1 MADNILVAVAWP
13 YANGSIHLGQAA
25 GCYLPADIFARYHRL
40 KGNNVLMVSG
50 SDSHGTPIT
59 LQAEKTGKSPDDIV
73 DSYHNEFLNNWRK
86 FGISFDL
93 FTTTRTENHSNV
105 VEKIFNKLLE
115 KGHIYKSSMSQ
126 PFCPKDNRFLPDRYV
141 EGVCPNCDFEAAR
154 GDQCDNCGRTLDPQD
169 LKEIKCRIC
178 SDTPEF
184 RNSEHF
190 FLKLTDF
197 EDSLADWI
205 QTQSH
210 WKTNVKNFSKAYI
223 QKGLKDR
230 AITRDINWG
239 VPVPVQGYE
248 NKRIYVWFEA
258 VIGYLSA
265 SIEWSESQVDVKW
278 EDFWTGDSK
287 AYYFMGKD
295 NIPFHTIIWPAILT
309 GYEGLNLPYDVPANE
324 YLQLEG
330 LKFST
335 SRDWAVWLPEY
346 LDKYDPDPLRYVLTA
361 IMPETSDSDFTWE
374 QYKRLNND
382 ELVATFGNLVHR
394 TLSMLGRNFDSQIPE
409 KPAKLDDESIQ
420 LLEFASKELE
430 NIALNIELCKFK
442 LALESAMKIAR
453 NANQYLD
460 AKKPWHTIKTSV
472 DETKKTLW
480 VSLAILNCL
489 KIGLYPFL
497 PFTAEKL
504 HGMLGYGDE
513 INSSGWNWQPD
524 DLISGSI
531 LPKPQPLFKKID
543 IDEDN

>member
-59 LQAEKTGKSPDDIV
+59 LQAEKTGKSPNDIV
-73 DSYHNEFLNNWRK
+73 ETFHDEFLNNWEK

-93 FTTTRTENHSNV
+93 FTSTRTNNHAGV

-126 PFCPKDNRFLPDRYV
+126 PFCSNDNRFLPDRYV
-141 EGVCPNCDFEAAR
+141 EGVCPNCDFEGAR

-169 LKEIKCRIC
+169 LRDIKCGIC
-178 SDTPEF
+178 SDTPTF
-184 RNSEHF
+184 RDTEHF

-197 EDSLADWI
+197 QDSLENWI
-205 QTQSH
+205 ETKNH
-210 WKTNVKNFSKAYI
+210 WRTNVKNFSKAYV
-223 QKGLKDR
+223 QNGLKDR
-230 AITRDINWG
+230 AITRDIDWG
-239 VPVPVQGYE
+239 VPVPIPGYE

-265 SIEWSESQVDVKW
+265 SIEWSESKTNRNW
-278 EDFWTGDSK
+278 EDFWTGNSK

-309 GYEGLNLPYDVPANE
+309 GYGNLNLPYDVPANE

-330 LKFST
+330 LKIST

-346 LDKYDPDPLRYVLTA
+346 LDKYEPDPLRYVLTA
-361 IMPETSDSDFTWE
+361 IMPETSDSDFTWK

-394 TLSMLGRNFDSQIPE
+394 TLSMVNRNFDSKIPQ
-409 KPAKLDDESIQ
+409 KPSQLDPESIQ
-420 LLEFASKELE
+420 LLAFAHEGLKNVAS
-430 NIALNIELCKFK
+430 NIELCKFK
-442 LALESAMKIAR
+442 LALDSAMKIAR

-460 AKKPWHTIKTSV
+460 NKKPWHTIKTSIE
-472 DETKKTLW
+472 ETEKTLW

-489 KIGLYPFL
+489 KIALYPFL
-497 PFTAEKL
+497 PFTSETL
-504 HGMLGYGDE
+504 HNMLGYESKSDSG
-513 INSSGWNWQPD
+513 GWNWQPE
-524 DLISGSI
+524 DLVSGSL
-531 LPKPQPLFKKID
+531 LPKPKPLFKKID
-543 IDEDN
+543 IDDED

>member
-59 LQAEKTGKSPDDIV
+59 LQAEKTGKSPNDIV
-73 DSYHNEFLNNWRK
+73 ETFHDEFLNNWEK

-93 FTTTRTENHSNV
+93 FTSTRTNNHAGV

-126 PFCPKDNRFLPDRYV
+126 PFCSNDNRFLPDRYV
-141 EGVCPNCDFEAAR
+141 EGVCPNCDFEGAR

-169 LKEIKCRIC
+169 LRDIKCGIC
-178 SDTPEF
+178 SDTPTF
-184 RNSEHF
+184 RDTEHF

-197 EDSLADWI
+197 QDSLENWI
-205 QTQSH
+205 ETKNH
-210 WKTNVKNFSKAYI
+210 WRTNVKNFSKAYV
-223 QKGLKDR
+223 QNGLKDR
-230 AITRDINWG
+230 AITRDIDWG
-239 VPVPVQGYE
+239 VPVPIAGYE

-265 SIEWSESQVDVKW
+265 SIEWSESKTNRNW
-278 EDFWTGDSK
+278 EDFWTGNSK

-309 GYEGLNLPYDVPANE
+309 GYGNLNLPYDVPANE

-330 LKFST
+330 LKIST

-346 LDKYDPDPLRYVLTA
+346 LDKYEPDPLRYVLTA
-361 IMPETSDSDFTWE
+361 IMPETSDSDFTWQ

-394 TLSMLGRNFDSQIPE
+394 TLSMVNRNFDSKIPQ
-409 KPAKLDDESIQ
+409 KPSQLDPESIQ
-420 LLEFASKELE
+420 LLAFAHEGLKNVAS
-430 NIALNIELCKFK
+430 NIELCKFK
-442 LALESAMKIAR
+442 LALDSAMKIAR

-460 AKKPWHTIKTSV
+460 NKKPWHTIKTSIE
-472 DETKKTLW
+472 ETEKTLW

-489 KIGLYPFL
+489 KIALYPFL
-497 PFTAEKL
+497 PFTSETL
-504 HGMLGYGDE
+504 HNMLGYESKSDSG
-513 INSSGWNWQPD
+513 GWNWQPE
-524 DLISGSI
+524 DLVSGSL
-531 LPKPQPLFKKID
+531 LPKPKPLFKKID
-543 IDEDN
+543 IDDED

>member
-13 YANGSIHLGQAA
+13 YANGSIHLGQAV

-59 LQAEKTGKSPDDIV
+59 LQAEKTGKSPNDIV
-73 DSYHNEFLNNWRK
+73 ESYHNEFLNNWEK

-93 FTTTRTENHSNV
+93 FTSTKTENHANV
-105 VEKIFNKLLE
+105 VQKIFNKLLE

-126 PFCPKDNRFLPDRYV
+126 PFCAKDNRFLPDRYV
-141 EGVCPNCDFEAAR
+141 EGVCPNCNFEGAR

-184 RNSEHF
+184 RDSEHF

-197 EDSLADWI
+197 QDSLGDWI
-205 QTQSH
+205 ETQNH
-210 WKTNVKNFSKAYI
+210 WRTNVKNFSKAYI
-223 QKGLKDR
+223 QNGLKDR

-239 VPVPVQGYE
+239 VPVPVKGYE

-265 SIEWSESQVDVKW
+265 SIEWSESQKTRNW
-278 EDFWTGDSK
+278 EDFWTQDSK
-287 AYYFMGKD
+287 SYYFMGKD

-309 GYEGLNLPYDVPANE
+309 GYEDLNLPYDVPANE

-346 LDKYDPDPLRYVLTA
+346 LDKYEPDPLRYVLTA

-394 TLSMLGRNFDSQIPE
+394 TLSMLNRNFNSEIPE
-409 KPAKLDDESIQ
+409 KPDQLDNESIQ

-430 NIALNIELCKFK
+430 NVASNIELCKFK
-442 LALESAMKIAR
+442 LALASAMKIAR

-460 AKKPWHTIKTSV
+460 SKKPWHTVKTSA

-480 VSLAILNCL
+480 VALAIVNCL
-489 KIGLYPFL
+489 KIALYPFL
-497 PFTAEKL
+497 PFTSAKL
-504 HGMLGYGDE
+504 HNMLGYDNE
-513 INSSGWNWQPD
+513 IDSSGWSWQPE
-524 DLISGSI
+524 DLMSGSV

-543 IDEDN
+543 IDDEG

>member
-73 DSYHNEFLNNWRK
+73 ETFHNEFLNNWEK

-93 FTTTRTENHSNV
+93 FTSTRTKNHAGV
-105 VEKIFNKLLE
+105 VKKIFNKLLE

-126 PFCPKDNRFLPDRYV
+126 PFCSNDNRFLPDRYV
-141 EGVCPNCDFEAAR
+141 EGVCPNCDFEGAR
-154 GDQCDNCGRTLDPQD
+154 GDQCDNCGRTLDPED
-169 LKEIKCRIC
+169 LREIKCRIC
-178 SDTPEF
+178 SDTPTF
-184 RNSEHF
+184 RDSEHF

-197 EDSLADWI
+197 QDSLGSWI
-205 QTQSH
+205 ETQNH
-210 WKTNVKNFSKAYI
+210 WRTNVKNFSKSYV

-239 VPVPVQGYE
+239 VPVPIEGYE

-265 SIEWSESQVDVKW
+265 SIEWSESKESRNW
-278 EDFWTGDSK
+278 EDFWTGNSK

-309 GYEGLNLPYDVPANE
+309 GYGNLNLPYDVPANE

-330 LKFST
+330 LKIST
-335 SRDWAVWLPEY
+335 SREWAVWLPEY

-361 IMPETSDSDFTWE
+361 IMPETSDSDFTWA

-394 TLSMLGRNFDSQIPE
+394 TLSMLNRNFNSKIPE
-409 KPAKLDDESIQ
+409 RPNQLDRESIQ
-420 LLEFASKELE
+420 LLEFANGQLKNVAS
-430 NIALNIELCKFK
+430 NIELCKFK
-442 LALESAMKIAR
+442 LALNSAMKIAR

-460 AKKPWHTIKTSV
+460 NKKPWHTVKTSIG
-472 DETKKTLW
+472 ETEKTLW
-480 VSLAILNCL
+480 VSIAILNCL
-489 KIGLYPFL
+489 KIALYPFL
-497 PFTAEKL
+497 PFTSQKL
-504 HGMLGYGDE
+504 HNMLGYDDE
-513 INSSGWNWQPD
+513 IDVIGWNWQPE
-524 DLISGSI
+524 DLVSGSV
-531 LPKPQPLFKKID
+531 LPKPKPLFKKID
-543 IDEDN
+543 IDDEN

>member
-59 LQAEKTGKSPDDIV
+59 LQAEKTGKSPNDIV
-73 DSYHNEFLNNWRK
+73 ETFHDEFLNNWEK

-93 FTTTRTENHSNV
+93 FTSTRTNNHAGV

-126 PFCPKDNRFLPDRYV
+126 PFCSNDNRFLPDRYV
-141 EGVCPNCDFEAAR
+141 EGVCPNCDFEGAR

-169 LKEIKCRIC
+169 LRDIKCGIC
-178 SDTPEF
+178 SDTPTF
-184 RNSEHF
+184 RDTEHF

-197 EDSLADWI
+197 QDSLENWI
-205 QTQSH
+205 ETKNH
-210 WKTNVKNFSKAYI
+210 WRTNVKNFSKAYV
-223 QKGLKDR
+223 QNGLKDR
-230 AITRDINWG
+230 AITRDIDWG
-239 VPVPVQGYE
+239 VPVPIPGYE

-265 SIEWSESQVDVKW
+265 SIEWSESKTNRNW
-278 EDFWTGDSK
+278 EDFWTGNSK

-309 GYEGLNLPYDVPANE
+309 GYGNLNLPYDVPANE

-330 LKFST
+330 LKIST

-346 LDKYDPDPLRYVLTA
+346 LDKYEPDPLRYVLTA
-361 IMPETSDSDFTWE
+361 IMPETSDSDFTWQ

-394 TLSMLGRNFDSQIPE
+394 TLSMVNRNFDSKIPQ
-409 KPAKLDDESIQ
+409 KPSQLDPESIQ
-420 LLEFASKELE
+420 LLAFAHEGLKNVAS
-430 NIALNIELCKFK
+430 NIELCKFK
-442 LALESAMKIAR
+442 LALDSAMKIAR

-460 AKKPWHTIKTSV
+460 NKKPWHTIKTSIE
-472 DETKKTLW
+472 ETEKTLW

-489 KIGLYPFL
+489 KIALYPFL
-497 PFTAEKL
+497 PFTSETL
-504 HGMLGYGDE
+504 HNMLGYESKSDSG
-513 INSSGWNWQPD
+513 GWNWQPE
-524 DLISGSI
+524 DLVSGSL
-531 LPKPQPLFKKID
+531 LPKPKPLFKKID
-543 IDEDN
+543 IDDED

>member
-13 YANGSIHLGQAA
+13 YANGSIHLGQAV

>member
-59 LQAEKTGKSPDDIV
+59 LQAEKTGKSPNDIV
-73 DSYHNEFLNNWRK
+73 ETFHNEFLNNWEK

-93 FTTTRTENHSNV
+93 FTSTRTNNHAEV

-126 PFCPKDNRFLPDRYV
+126 PFCSNDNRFLPDRYV
-141 EGVCPNCDFEAAR
+141 EGVCPNCDFEGAR

-169 LKEIKCRIC
+169 LRDIKCGIC
-178 SDTPEF
+178 SDTPTF
-184 RNSEHF
+184 RDTEHF

-197 EDSLADWI
+197 QDSLENWI
-205 QTQSH
+205 ETKNH
-210 WKTNVKNFSKAYI
+210 WRTNVKNFSKAYV
-223 QKGLKDR
+223 QNGLKDR

-239 VPVPVQGYE
+239 VPVPIAGYE

-265 SIEWSESQVDVKW
+265 SIEWSESKTNRNW
-278 EDFWTGDSK
+278 EDFWTGNSK

-309 GYEGLNLPYDVPANE
+309 GYGNLNLPYDVPANE

-330 LKFST
+330 LKIST

-346 LDKYDPDPLRYVLTA
+346 LDKYEPDPLRYVLTA
-361 IMPETSDSDFTWE
+361 IMPETSDSDFTWQ

-394 TLSMLGRNFDSQIPE
+394 TLSMVNRNFDSKIPQ
-409 KPAKLDDESIQ
+409 KPSQLDPESIQ
-420 LLEFASKELE
+420 LLAFAHEGLKNVAS
-430 NIALNIELCKFK
+430 NIELCKFK
-442 LALESAMKIAR
+442 LALDSAMKIAR

-460 AKKPWHTIKTSV
+460 NKNLGTQLKLQLKKQKKP
-472 DETKKTLW
+472 
-480 VSLAILNCL
+480 
-489 KIGLYPFL
+489 F
-497 PFTAEKL
+497 
-504 HGMLGYGDE
+504 GY
-513 INSSGWNWQPD
+513 
-524 DLISGSI
+524 L
-531 LPKPQPLFKKID
+531 
-543 IDEDN
+543 

>member
-59 LQAEKTGKSPDDIV
+59 LQAEKTGKSPNDIV
-73 DSYHNEFLNNWRK
+73 ETFHDEFLNNWEK

-93 FTTTRTENHSNV
+93 FTSTRTNNHAGV

-126 PFCPKDNRFLPDRYV
+126 PFCSNDNRFLPDRYV
-141 EGVCPNCDFEAAR
+141 EGVCPNCDFEGAR

-169 LKEIKCRIC
+169 LRDIKCGIC
-178 SDTPEF
+178 SDTPTF
-184 RNSEHF
+184 RDTEHF

-197 EDSLADWI
+197 QDSLENWI
-205 QTQSH
+205 ETKNH
-210 WKTNVKNFSKAYI
+210 WRTNVKNFSKAYV
-223 QKGLKDR
+223 QNGLKDR

-239 VPVPVQGYE
+239 VPVPIAGYE

-265 SIEWSESQVDVKW
+265 SIEWSESKTNRNW
-278 EDFWTGDSK
+278 EDFWTGNSK

-309 GYEGLNLPYDVPANE
+309 GYGNLNLPYDVPANE

-346 LDKYDPDPLRYVLTA
+346 LDKYEPDPLRYVLTA
-361 IMPETSDSDFTWE
+361 IMPETSDSDFTWQ

-394 TLSMLGRNFDSQIPE
+394 ILSMVNRNFDSKIPE
-409 KPAKLDDESIQ
+409 KPSQLDPESIQ
-420 LLEFASKELE
+420 LLAFAHEGLKNVAS
-430 NIALNIELCKFK
+430 NIELCKFK
-442 LALESAMKIAR
+442 LALDSAMKIAR

-460 AKKPWHTIKTSV
+460 NKKPWHTIKTSIE
-472 DETKKTLW
+472 ETEKTLW

-489 KIGLYPFL
+489 KIALYPFL
-497 PFTAEKL
+497 PFTSETL
-504 HGMLGYGDE
+504 HNMLGYESKSDSG
-513 INSSGWNWQPD
+513 GWNWQPE
-524 DLISGSI
+524 DLVSGSL
-531 LPKPQPLFKKID
+531 LPKPKPLFKKID
-543 IDEDN
+543 IDDED

>member
-59 LQAEKTGKSPDDIV
+59 LQAEKTGKSPNDIV
-73 DSYHNEFLNNWRK
+73 ETFHDEFLNNWEK

-93 FTTTRTENHSNV
+93 FTSTRTNNHAGV

-126 PFCPKDNRFLPDRYV
+126 PFCSNDNRFLPDRYV
-141 EGVCPNCDFEAAR
+141 EGVCPNCDFEGAR

-169 LKEIKCRIC
+169 LRDIKCGIC
-178 SDTPEF
+178 SDTPTF
-184 RNSEHF
+184 RDTEHF

-197 EDSLADWI
+197 QDSLENWI
-205 QTQSH
+205 ETKNH
-210 WKTNVKNFSKAYI
+210 WRTNVKNFSKAYV
-223 QKGLKDR
+223 QNGLKDR
-230 AITRDINWG
+230 AITRDIDWG
-239 VPVPVQGYE
+239 VPVPIPGYE

-265 SIEWSESQVDVKW
+265 SIEWSESKTNRNW
-278 EDFWTGDSK
+278 EDFWTGNSK

-309 GYEGLNLPYDVPANE
+309 GYGNLNLPYDVPANE

-330 LKFST
+330 LKIST

-346 LDKYDPDPLRYVLTA
+346 LDKYEPDPLRYVLTA
-361 IMPETSDSDFTWE
+361 IMPETSDSDFTWQ

-394 TLSMLGRNFDSQIPE
+394 TLSMVNRNFDSKIPQ
-409 KPAKLDDESIQ
+409 KPSQLDPESIQ
-420 LLEFASKELE
+420 LLAFAHEGLKNVAS
-430 NIALNIELCKFK
+430 NIELCKFK
-442 LALESAMKIAR
+442 LALDSAMKIAR

-460 AKKPWHTIKTSV
+460 NKKPWHTIKTSIE
-472 DETKKTLW
+472 ETEKTLW

-489 KIGLYPFL
+489 KIALYPFL
-497 PFTAEKL
+497 PFTSETL
-504 HGMLGYGDE
+504 HNMLGYESKSDSG
-513 INSSGWNWQPD
+513 GWNWQPE
-524 DLISGSI
+524 DLVSGSI
-531 LPKPQPLFKKID
+531 LPKPKPLFKKID
-543 IDEDN
+543 IDDED

>member
-1 MADNILVAVAWP
+1 MVDNILVAVAWP

-73 DSYHNEFLNNWRK
+73 SAFHNEFLDNWDK

-93 FTTTRTENHSNV
+93 FTSTRTENHSSV
-105 VEKIFNKLLE
+105 VKKIFNKLLE
-115 KGHIYKSSMSQ
+115 KGHIYKSIMSQ
-126 PFCPKDNRFLPDRYV
+126 PFCQQDNRFLPDRYV
-141 EGVCPNCDFEAAR
+141 EGICPNCDFEGAR
-154 GDQCDNCGRTLDPQD
+154 GDQCDNCGRTLDPED
-169 LKEIKCRIC
+169 LKNIRCRIC
-178 SDTPEF
+178 SSMPEF
-184 RNSEHF
+184 RDSEHF

-197 EDSLADWI
+197 QDSLGKWI
-205 QTQSH
+205 DTKKY
-210 WKTNVKNFSKAYI
+210 WRANVKNFSKSYV

-230 AITRDINWG
+230 AITRDIDWG
-239 VPVPVQGYE
+239 VSVPIEGYE
-248 NKRIYVWFEA
+248 SKRIYVWFEA

-265 SIEWSESQVDVKW
+265 SIEWAELNKGKW
-278 EDFWTGDSK
+278 EDFWTGDSR

-309 GYEGLNLPYDVPANE
+309 GYENLNLPYDVPANE

-346 LDKYDPDPLRYVLTA
+346 LDKYEPDPLRYVLTA

-382 ELVATFGNLVHR
+382 ELLATFGNLVHR
-394 TLSMLGRNFDSQIPE
+394 TLTMLNRNFDSKIPQRPDE
-409 KPAKLDDESIQ
+409 LDPDSSE
-420 LLEFASKELE
+420 LLKFANERLKDV
-430 NIALNIELCKFK
+430 AVNIELCKFK
-442 LALESAMKIAR
+442 LALDSAMKIAR

-460 AKKPWHTIKTSV
+460 NKKPWHTIKSSV
-472 DETKKTLW
+472 AETEKTLW
-480 VSLAILNCL
+480 VSLSILNCL
-489 KIGLYPFL
+489 KIALHPFL

-504 HGMLGYGDE
+504 HLMLGYQDE
-513 INSSGWNWQPD
+513 VTLSGWSWDPD
-524 DLISGSI
+524 DLVSGSI
-531 LPKPQPLFKKID
+531 LPKPKPLFKKLD
-543 IDEDN
+543 IDSED